1 MKTTTKRIKREL
13 RPWNVKPGDQVRF
26 FDKHMV
32 YHVATDVTSVVKS
45 CGYFSRQSRWTIYIR
60 NGETYGVF
68 YREQLVTVYR

>member
-1 MKTTTKRIKREL
+1 MSTTTKRVKREL

-26 FDKHMV
+26 FDERMV
-32 YHVATDVTSVVKS
+32 YTVATDVTSVVKGR
-45 CGYFSRQSRWTIYIR
+45 GYFSGQSRWTIYIR